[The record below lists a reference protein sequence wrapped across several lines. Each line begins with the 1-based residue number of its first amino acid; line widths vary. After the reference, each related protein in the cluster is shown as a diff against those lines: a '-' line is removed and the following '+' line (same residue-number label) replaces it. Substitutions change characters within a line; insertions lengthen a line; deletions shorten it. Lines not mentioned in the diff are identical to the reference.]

1 MTMERRDVLQML
13 ALAALAVPALQ
24 VPEAQAGIQFDP
36 NAPKPKFVMLVHP
49 DMVLLDL
56 VPALTAFKLTMG
68 DVQLVWKDRNPVS
81 TDVGL
86 DIRPT
91 ATLAD
96 AHAAPDVLFVPGG
109 IRGTVACMQDPD
121 VIAFVAKTGA
131 SARFV
136 TSVCTGSLLL
146 GAAGL
151 LKGYRATGHWQSRHV
166 LPQLGAI
173 LEDGRVVRDGNRIT
187 AGGVTAGLDFGLVIA
202 SVIRDEEWARSIQ
215 LILEYAPAPPYDAG
229 TPARA
234 GTELTALVSDLLKP
248 SLAPLD
254 KAVAHA
260 RTRLQL

>member
-1 MTMERRDVLQML
+1 MQRRDVLQML
-13 ALAALAVPALQ
+13 ALAALTAPALQ
-24 VPEAQAGIQFDP
+24 VPDAHAGIKFDP

-68 DVQLVWKDRNPVS
+68 DVQLVWKDRDPVR

-91 ATLAD
+91 ATLVEAY
-96 AHAAPDVLFVPGG
+96 AAPDVLFVPGG
-109 IRGTVACMQDPD
+109 LKGTVACMQDAE
-121 VIAFVAKTGA
+121 VITFLEKTGA

-151 LKGYRATGHWQSRHV
+151 LAGYRATGHWQSRYA
-166 LPQLGAI
+166 LPHLGAI
-173 LEDGRVVRDGNRIT
+173 LEDGRVVRDRNRIT

-202 SVIRDEEWARSIQ
+202 SIIRDEEWAKSIQ

-229 TPARA
+229 TPAGA
-234 GTELTALVSDLLKP
+234 GVALTTLVSDLLK
-248 SLAPLD
+248 SGLKPLD
-254 KAVAHA
+254 EAVAQAHA
-260 RTRLQL
+260 RLHL